1 MSSAAVIV
9 VGTALPFLAAGGLVG
24 LGPIPLA
31 VLGALGGLALVY
43 VAANEVAKAGWVRTR
58 GWQAM

>member
-1 MSSAAVIV
+1 V
-9 VGTALPFLAAGGLVG
+9 VALGVALPFLAIGGLVG

-31 VLGALGGLALVY
+31 VLGALGGLALAY
-43 VAANEVAKAGWVRTR
+43 VAANEVTKAAWVRTR